1 MSLSCSKIEFIDI
14 RSLSINTYIYTYT
27 HNFIDSLDRYYIDID
42 IASIRTIQIDI
53 RYRYRYIDIDS
64 ILTLFE

>member
-1 MSLSCSKIEFIDI
+1 MFQNRIYRYQIIIHKYI
-14 RSLSINTYIYTYT
+14 YIYTYT